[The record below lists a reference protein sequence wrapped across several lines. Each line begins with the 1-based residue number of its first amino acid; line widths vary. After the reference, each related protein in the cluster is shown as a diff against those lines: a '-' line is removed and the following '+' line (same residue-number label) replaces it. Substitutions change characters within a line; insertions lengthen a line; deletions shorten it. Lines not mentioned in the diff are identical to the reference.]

1 MRRVTAAHKQGIK
14 AEPQLLHRD
23 RQVSGDEIFFY
34 LSYLLVLDVRV
45 FPICHKNGTQTLK
58 KDTFLMSP
66 GGNDCKYKV
75 LHCLSARTSK

>member
-45 FPICHKNGTQTLK
+45 FPICQKMEHR
-58 KDTFLMSP
+58 
-66 GGNDCKYKV
+66 
-75 LHCLSARTSK
+75 H